1 MAKMGFGMKRLLMA
15 SMPLAVCLAGCAG
28 TAGSAPPTAMAAK
41 APVAE
46 DPAYRLGVGDRVR
59 ISTYNE
65 PSLSGE
71 YQIGGDGTISFPLI
85 GEVPAQDKTA
95 KELQE
100 GLAANLSKGYL
111 LDPRVTVEVLNFRPF
126 FILGEVERPGRYPT
140 FEGMTL
146 TRAIATAGGYTYRAN
161 TKTISIRKRG
171 DTVER
176 KVPVSDDLR
185 IEPGDVLRVG
195 ERYF

>member
-1 MAKMGFGMKRLLMA
+1 MAKFSFGMKHFLMA
-15 SMPLAVCLAGCAG
+15 SVPLAACLAGCAG
-28 TAGSAPPTAMAAK
+28 TAAPPVPPAVPSDARLAA
-41 APVAE
+41 

-65 PSLSGE
+65 PSLTGE
-71 YQIGGDGTISFPLI
+71 FQIGGNGTISFPLI

-95 KELQE
+95 KDLQQA
-100 GLAANLSKGYL
+100 LAASLSKGYL

-140 FEGMTL
+140 FEGMTV
-146 TRAIATAGGYTYRAN
+146 TRAIATAGGFTYRAN
-161 TKTISIRKRG
+161 TKTINIRKRG
-171 DTVER
+171 ETVER
-176 KVPVSDDLR
+176 KAPINDDLR